1 MVNTWYWII
10 GIVIVVIA
18 IYLIW
23 GRKKKKGEK

>member
-1 MVNTWYWII
+1 MWYWII

-23 GRKKKKGEK
+23 GRKKKGGK

>member
-23 GRKKKKGEK
+23 GRKKKGEK

>member
-23 GRKKKKGEK
+23 GRKKKDKK

>member
-23 GRKKKKGEK
+23 GRKKKEKK